1 MAETDFSI
9 RSFKGGYDDN
19 LTYLASCM
27 RTGNQFLVDA
37 SVPLAQID
45 GFINKR
51 GLIAHFITHTHGD
64 HIAFLE
70 EYLEAFPNLV
80 VMIYKESESKIKCDY
95 IKPVKEGDIVTVG
108 QLSVEVFY
116 TPGHYNDSVC
126 YYLDGLLF
134 TGDTLFIGRT
144 GRTISKGSDIKK
156 LYKSIYNTILEL
168 PHTTIIYPG
177 HDYGPKMSMTIKEN
191 ISISPLLQAKD
202 EDEFIKR
209 MAEYEANLSLIHI

>member
-51 GLIAHFITHTHGD
+51 GLIALFITHTHGD

-108 QLSVEVFY
+108 QLSVEVYY

-126 YYLDGLLF
+126 YYLDGVLF

-144 GRTISKGSDIKK
+144 GRTISEGSDIKK
-156 LYKSIYNTILEL
+156 LYKSVYNTILEL
-168 PHTTIIYPG
+168 PHTTIIYRG

-191 ISISPLLQAKD
+191 ISISPLLQAVD
-202 EDEFIKR
+202 EDEFIER
-209 MAEYEANLSLIHI
+209 MAEYEANRTIGS

>member
-51 GLIAHFITHTHGD
+51 GLIALFITHTHGD

-108 QLSVEVFY
+108 QLSVEVYY
-116 TPGHYNDSVC
+116 TPGHYNDSLC
-126 YYLDGLLF
+126 YYLDGVLF

-144 GRTISKGSDIKK
+144 GRTISEGSDIKK
-156 LYKSIYNTILEL
+156 LYKSVYNTILEL

-191 ISISPLLQAKD
+191 ISISK
-202 EDEFIKR
+202 EDGVPKFLED
-209 MAEYEANLSLIHI
+209 A

>member
-51 GLIAHFITHTHGD
+51 GLIALFITHTHGD

-108 QLSVEVFY
+108 QLSVEVYY

-126 YYLDGLLF
+126 YYLDGVLF

-144 GRTISKGSDIKK
+144 GRTISEGSDIKK
-156 LYKSIYNTILEL
+156 LYKSVYNTILEL

-177 HDYGPKMSMTIKEN
+177 HDYGPKMSMPIKEN
-191 ISISPLLQAKD
+191 ISISPLLQAVD
-202 EDEFIKR
+202 EDEFIER
-209 MAEYEANLSLIHI
+209 MAEYEANRTIGS

>member
-27 RTGNQFLVDA
+27 RKGNQFLVDA

-51 GLIAHFITHTHGD
+51 GLIALFITHTHGD

-108 QLSVEVFY
+108 QLSVEVYY

-126 YYLDGLLF
+126 YYLDGVLF

-144 GRTISKGSDIKK
+144 GRTISEGSDIKK
-156 LYKSIYNTILEL
+156 LYKSVYNTILEL

-191 ISISPLLQAKD
+191 ISISPLLQAVD
-202 EDEFIKR
+202 EDEFIER
-209 MAEYEANLSLIHI
+209 MAEYEANRTIGS

>member
-1 MAETDFSI
+1 MGETDFSI
-9 RSFKGGYDDN
+9 RSFKGGYVDN

-37 SVPLAQID
+37 SVPLSQID
-45 GFINKR
+45 SFLNKR
-51 GLIAHFITHTHGD
+51 GLIALFITHTHGD

-70 EYLEAFPNLV
+70 EYLDAFPNLV
-80 VMIYKESESKIKCDY
+80 VMVYKESENKIKCDY

-191 ISISPLLQAKD
+191 ISICPLLQAED

-209 MAEYEANLSLIHI
+209 MAEYEANRTIGS

>member
-51 GLIAHFITHTHGD
+51 GLIALFITHTHSD

-108 QLSVEVFY
+108 QLSVEVYY

-126 YYLDGLLF
+126 YYLDGVLF

-144 GRTISKGSDIKK
+144 GRTISEGSDIKK
-156 LYKSIYNTILEL
+156 LYKSVYNTILEL

-191 ISISPLLQAKD
+191 ISISPLLQAVD
-202 EDEFIKR
+202 EDEFIER
-209 MAEYEANLSLIHI
+209 MAEYEANRTIGS

>member
-37 SVPLAQID
+37 SVPLSQID
-45 GFINKR
+45 NFLNKR
-51 GLIAHFITHTHGD
+51 GLIALFITHTHGD

-70 EYLEAFPNLV
+70 EYLDAFPNLV
-80 VMIYKESESKIKCDY
+80 VMVYKESESKIKCDY

-108 QLSVEVFY
+108 QLSVEVYY

-126 YYLDGLLF
+126 YYLDGVLF

-144 GRTISKGSDIKK
+144 GRTISEGSDIKK
-156 LYKSIYNTILEL
+156 LYKSVYNTILEL

-191 ISISPLLQAKD
+191 ISISPLLQAVD
-202 EDEFIKR
+202 EDEFIER
-209 MAEYEANLSLIHI
+209 MAEYEANRTIGS

>member
-37 SVPLAQID
+37 SVPLSQID
-45 GFINKR
+45 NFLNKR
-51 GLIAHFITHTHGD
+51 GLIALFVTHTHGD

-108 QLSVEVFY
+108 QLSVEVYY

-126 YYLDGLLF
+126 YYLDGVLF

-144 GRTISKGSDIKK
+144 GRTISEGSDIKK
-156 LYKSIYNTILEL
+156 LYKSVYNTILEL

-191 ISISPLLQAKD
+191 ISISPLLQAVD
-202 EDEFIKR
+202 EDEFIER
-209 MAEYEANLSLIHI
+209 MAEYEANRTIGS

>member
-37 SVPLAQID
+37 SVPLSQID
-45 GFINKR
+45 NFLNKR
-51 GLIAHFITHTHGD
+51 GLIALFVTHTHGD

-70 EYLEAFPNLV
+70 EYLDAFPNLV
-80 VMIYKESESKIKCDY
+80 VMVYKESESEIKCDY
-95 IKPVKEGDIVTVG
+95 IKPVKEGDMITVG

-126 YYLDGLLF
+126 YFLDGVLF

-209 MAEYEANLSLIHI
+209 IAEYEANRTIGS

>member
-37 SVPLAQID
+37 SVPLSQID
-45 GFINKR
+45 NFLNKR
-51 GLIAHFITHTHGD
+51 GLIALFVTHTHGD

-70 EYLEAFPNLV
+70 EYLDAFPNLV
-80 VMIYKESESKIKCDY
+80 VMVYKESESKIKCDY

-126 YYLDGLLF
+126 YFLDGVLF

-209 MAEYEANLSLIHI
+209 MAEYEANRTIGS

>member
-37 SVPLAQID
+37 SVPLSQID
-45 GFINKR
+45 NFLNKR
-51 GLIAHFITHTHGD
+51 GLIALFITHTHGD
-64 HIAFLE
+64 HIAFIE
-70 EYLEAFPNLV
+70 EYLDAFPNLV
-80 VMIYKESESKIKCDY
+80 VMVYKQSEGKIKCDY
-95 IKPVKEGDIVTVG
+95 VKPVKEGDIVTVG

-116 TPGHYNDSVC
+116 TPGHYNDSMC
-126 YYLDGLLF
+126 YYLDGVLF

-144 GRTISKGSDIKK
+144 GRTISNGSDIKK

-168 PHTTIIYPG
+168 PHSTIIYPG
-177 HDYGPKMSMTIKEN
+177 HDYGTKMSMTIKEN
-191 ISISPLLQAKD
+191 ISISPLLQAED
-202 EDEFIKR
+202 EDDFIKR
-209 MAEYEANLSLIHI
+209 MAEYEANRTIGS

>member
-37 SVPLAQID
+37 SVPLDQID

-51 GLIAHFITHTHGD
+51 GLIALFITHTHGD

-108 QLSVEVFY
+108 QLSVEVYY
-116 TPGHYNDSVC
+116 TPGHYNDSLC
-126 YYLDGLLF
+126 YYLDGVLF

-144 GRTISKGSDIKK
+144 GRTISEGSDIKK
-156 LYKSIYNTILEL
+156 LYKSVYNTILEL

-191 ISISPLLQAKD
+191 ISISPLLQAVD
-202 EDEFIKR
+202 EDEFIER
-209 MAEYEANLSLIHI
+209 MAEYEANRTIGS

>member
-37 SVPLAQID
+37 SVPLSQID
-45 GFINKR
+45 NFLNKR
-51 GLIAHFITHTHGD
+51 GLIALFITHTHGD

-70 EYLEAFPNLV
+70 EYLDAFPNLV
-80 VMIYKESESKIKCDY
+80 VMVYKESESKIKCDY
-95 IKPVKEGDIVTVG
+95 IKPVKEGDMITVG
-108 QLSVEVFY
+108 QLSGEVLY

-126 YYLDGLLF
+126 YYLDGVLF

-191 ISISPLLQAKD
+191 ISISPLLQAED

-209 MAEYEANLSLIHI
+209 MGEYEANRTIGS